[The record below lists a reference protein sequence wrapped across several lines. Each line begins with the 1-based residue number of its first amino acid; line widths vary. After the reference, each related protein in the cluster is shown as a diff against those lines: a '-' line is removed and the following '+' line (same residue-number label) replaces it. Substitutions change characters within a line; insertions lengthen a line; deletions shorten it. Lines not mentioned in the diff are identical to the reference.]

1 MTPPSKPFASSHSP
15 AHEHSNMGEH
25 THMGGAGMADDMH
38 SVDEGQ
44 RELMRMA
51 YEAQVFQQ
59 QQRLMQQELSML
71 DNGIRELNMT
81 IAALESLDKAKKET
95 LFSIGGG
102 AFVKSR
108 DFERGAVILNVGAGV
123 LVEKGRGE
131 AILLVKKRID
141 NAKVAVQK
149 LSVEFGS
156 VVQKLRAL
164 EERAQLLQ
172 QQMQQ

>member
-1 MTPPSKPFASSHSP
+1 
-15 AHEHSNMGEH
+15 
-25 THMGGAGMADDMH
+25 
-38 SVDEGQ
+38 
-44 RELMRMA
+44 
-51 YEAQVFQQ
+51 
-59 QQRLMQQELSML
+59 
-71 DNGIRELNMT
+71 
-81 IAALESLDKAKKET
+81 
-95 LFSIGGG
+95 
-102 AFVKSR
+102 
-108 DFERGAVILNVGAGV
+108 V